1 MNSNSTTSNST
12 TKVLWISRHNMT
24 PDQVADLERI
34 YGTIEVTQVTE
45 TVTDIRGQLGAAIE
59 AADVVAVVLPI
70 GMLPDVLRLAG
81 NRPVIQA
88 KNDRIPTG
96 NMVERNGKLE
106 QEFQFRFAGWFRVRK
121 VEVVL
126 EAL

>member
-45 TVTDIRGQLGAAIE
+45 TVTNIREQLGAAI
-59 AADVVAVVLPI
+59 
-70 GMLPDVLRLAG
+70 GMISDVLRLAG
-81 NRPVIQA
+81 DRPVIQA
-88 KNDRIPTG
+88 KNNRIPTG

-106 QEFQFRFAGWFRVRK
+106 QEFQFQFAGWFRVRK